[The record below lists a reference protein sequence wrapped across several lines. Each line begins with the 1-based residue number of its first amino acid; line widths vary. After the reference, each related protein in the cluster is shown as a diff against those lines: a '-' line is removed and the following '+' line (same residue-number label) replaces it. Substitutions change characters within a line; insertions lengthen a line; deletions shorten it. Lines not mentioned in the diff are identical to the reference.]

1 MPSSAPIALKYAD
14 VLIGENGLRLLE
26 GNAVLDEMET
36 NLAVIPGN
44 FNICL
49 QHQTGLKPVSCPHHL
64 KP

>member
-1 MPSSAPIALKYAD
+1 MASSAPIALKYAD

-49 QHQTGLKPVSCPHHL
+49 
-64 KP
+64 